1 MLSYVPW
8 TSVRTRPRSRK
19 RCHACLLQ
27 IALCGFFVPS
37 WILQTMPTCHAVMMK
52 YICPRE
58 TIQSDC
64 PDDWSWSSIVPLHA
78 IKSQQNHIYQ
88 DCYGTYTLYIVNN
101 LRTTVGQ
108 RFRAELVL
116 HRLRSFFFIPAQM
129 LATRKCSFHC
139 QKYRNWGHQ
148 PLLQIQNAL
157 QASHHNPFARVDDP
171 SWLWRLRMRKSQR
184 RIP

>member
-19 RCHACLLQ
+19 QCHACLLQ

-116 HRLRSFFFIPAQM
+116 HRLRSFFFYPGPDACYTEVFVS
-129 LATRKCSFHC
+129 L
-139 QKYRNWGHQ
+139 
-148 PLLQIQNAL
+148 PEIQELGSSAVTSDSERSAG
-157 QASHHNPFARVDDP
+157 QSPQSIR
-171 SWLWRLRMRKSQR
+171 
-184 RIP
+184 